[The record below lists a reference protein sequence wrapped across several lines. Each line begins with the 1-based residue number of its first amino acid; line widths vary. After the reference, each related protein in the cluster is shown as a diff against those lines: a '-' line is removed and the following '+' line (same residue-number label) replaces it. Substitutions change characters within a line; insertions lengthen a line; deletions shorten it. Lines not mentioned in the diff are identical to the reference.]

1 MFEKV
6 DLEGNPRSHHLLRG
20 EHVASKPIEMDADM
34 TDKEKLEYCRSGGW
48 IGRYHV
54 CCLRLC
60 MVNPR
65 QDEKKNEGGII
76 VPGPGGPPT
85 LASFQPGGVCYFFE
99 HRNIQGLNRSLMGS
113 VTTSNFL
120 NPQEITTRD
129 ENSHIA
135 ANGQRLLPSGG
146 ISADGPPT
154 TLSGTGIDRMAFLQA
169 NNTKFVNGAVVGERN
184 VFQVD
189 QRLGIGSKSRI
200 LSERWVTILIKE
212 ASMLM
217 TVRDDV
223 EELKTELT
231 CIHCYL
237 RDVEAREREDEV
249 SKEWTKMVLD
259 IAYDVEDVLD
269 TYFLKRK
276 GLMRLAN
283 KIGEI
288 GDDIRSLKRRL
299 VDITRKRQT
308 YGIGR
313 FKEVTSSRV
322 RQLRRARP
330 VDHEEL
336 VVGFEDDRYIIS
348 IFGMGGLGK
357 TALARKL
364 YNSGDVK
371 SRAWT
376 YVSQDYNTR
385 DMLLR
390 IIRSLGVASGEE
402 LERIKMTRGRALP
415 CNHGGSRVIITTRIK
430 AVAEGVDGRVY
441 VHKLR
446 FLTFEESWKLFDQKA
461 FMNFQWVVD
470 EDLHRI
476 GKVMVQKCDGLP
488 LAIVVLAGLL
498 SKKRP
503 NEWHEV
509 CASVWRFLK
518 DNSIH
523 ISTVFDLSFNEV
535 HYELKLC
542 FLYLSVFPEDYEIDV
557 EKLIHLLVAEGFV
570 QEDGEMMMEEDV
582 ARHYIEELIDISLVE
597 AVRRERGKVVFC
609 RIHDLLRDVAIKK
622 AKEINFVSLVYNEH
636 HSSTTCRREVVH
648 HLMDNNYLCDRRVNK
663 WMRSFLFFGEQ
674 KGMLGSYVKT
684 TNLKLKLLRVLNLRG
699 LLFDCEG
706 YIPFMSLPD
715 VICELIHLRYLG
727 VADTGLRHLPSLI
740 SNLQF
745 LQTLDAS
752 GNRFEGMTDLRKL
765 TSLRHLMG
773 RFIGELL
780 IGDAVNLQTLR
791 SISSYSWS
799 KLQCKSLKNLRD
811 LEIYDSG
818 YVELTR
824 VRLNLSSFSNLTNL
838 RALTLRV
845 PTFRISSEAV
855 VFHMD
860 VFFPSL
866 ESLTFSGTNLE
877 EYPMPALQKLPR
889 LEDLV
894 LEDCDCS
901 EVKMSIN
908 AQGFARLRKLALF
921 RVRLDAL
928 WIEEEAMPSLMH
940 LNLVNRFGPITKMM
954 IPDRFLALVRGY

>member
-1 MFEKV
+1 MV
-6 DLEGNPRSHHLLRG
+6 D
-20 EHVASKPIEMDADM
+20 A
-34 TDKEKLEYCRSGGW
+34 
-48 IGRYHV
+48 
-54 CCLRLC
+54 
-60 MVNPR
+60 
-65 QDEKKNEGGII
+65 
-76 VPGPGGPPT
+76 
-85 LASFQPGGVCYFFE
+85 
-99 HRNIQGLNRSLMGS
+99 
-113 VTTSNFL
+113 
-120 NPQEITTRD
+120 IT
-129 ENSHIA
+129 
-135 ANGQRLLPSGG
+135 GY
-146 ISADGPPT
+146 
-154 TLSGTGIDRMAFLQA
+154 
-169 NNTKFVNGAVVGERN
+169 VVGKMG
-184 VFQVD
+184 D
-189 QRLGIGSKSRI
+189 Y
-200 LSERWVTILIKE
+200 LIKE

-217 TVRDDV
+217 TVRDDL

-269 TYFLKRK
+269 TYFLKFKERSQRK

-283 KIGEI
+283 KIGEKKDAYNI
-288 GDDIRSLKRRL
+288 GDDIRSLKRKL
-299 VDITRKRQT
+299 LDITRKRQA
-308 YGIGR
+308 YGIGRR
-313 FKEVTSSRV
+313 FKEVTSWRV

-336 VVGFEDDRYIIS
+336 VVGFEDDVKLLLAKLLDDEGERYIIS

-364 YNSGDVK
+364 YNLGDVK
-371 SRAWT
+371 RRFEYRAWT

-402 LERIKMTRGRALP
+402 LERIKMFTEEEELEAYLHDLLDGRRYLVVVDDIWKQDAWESLKRALP

-446 FLTFEESWKLFDQKA
+446 FLTFEESWKLFEQKA

-488 LAIVVLAGLL
+488 LAIVLLAGLL

-523 ISTVFDLSFNEV
+523 ISTVFDLSFNEL

-557 EKLIHLLVAEGFV
+557 EKLIHLLVAEGFI
-570 QEDGEMMMEEDV
+570 QEDGEMMMEDV

-622 AKEINFVSLVYNEH
+622 AKEINFVSLVCNEH
-636 HSSTTCRREVVH
+636 HSSSTTCRREVVH

-663 WMRSFLFFGEQ
+663 RMRSFLFFGEQ

-727 VADTGLRHLPSLI
+727 VADTGLRQLPSLI

-799 KLQCKSLKNLRD
+799 KLQCKTLKNLRD

-824 VRLNLSSFSNLTNL
+824 VRLNLSSFSKLTNL

-855 VFHMD
+855 VFL
-860 VFFPSL
+860 PSL
-866 ESLTFSGTNLE
+866 ESLTFFGTKLE
-877 EYPMPALQKLPR
+877 EDPMPALRKLPR

-894 LEDCDCS
+894 LEECDCS
-901 EVKMSIN
+901 EVKMSIS

-940 LNLVNRFGPITKMM
+940 LNLLNRLGPRTKLM

>member
-1 MFEKV
+1 
-6 DLEGNPRSHHLLRG
+6 
-20 EHVASKPIEMDADM
+20 
-34 TDKEKLEYCRSGGW
+34 
-48 IGRYHV
+48 
-54 CCLRLC
+54 
-60 MVNPR
+60 
-65 QDEKKNEGGII
+65 
-76 VPGPGGPPT
+76 
-85 LASFQPGGVCYFFE
+85 
-99 HRNIQGLNRSLMGS
+99 
-113 VTTSNFL
+113 
-120 NPQEITTRD
+120 
-129 ENSHIA
+129 
-135 ANGQRLLPSGG
+135 
-146 ISADGPPT
+146 
-154 TLSGTGIDRMAFLQA
+154 
-169 NNTKFVNGAVVGERN
+169 
-184 VFQVD
+184 
-189 QRLGIGSKSRI
+189 
-200 LSERWVTILIKE
+200 
-212 ASMLM
+212 
-217 TVRDDV
+217 
-223 EELKTELT
+223 
-231 CIHCYL
+231 
-237 RDVEAREREDEV
+237 
-249 SKEWTKMVLD
+249 
-259 IAYDVEDVLD
+259 
-269 TYFLKRK
+269 
-276 GLMRLAN
+276 
-283 KIGEI
+283 
-288 GDDIRSLKRRL
+288 
-299 VDITRKRQT
+299 
-308 YGIGR
+308 
-313 FKEVTSSRV
+313 
-322 RQLRRARP
+322 
-330 VDHEEL
+330 
-336 VVGFEDDRYIIS
+336 
-348 IFGMGGLGK
+348 
-357 TALARKL
+357 
-364 YNSGDVK
+364 
-371 SRAWT
+371 
-376 YVSQDYNTR
+376 
-385 DMLLR
+385 
-390 IIRSLGVASGEE
+390 
-402 LERIKMTRGRALP
+402 
-415 CNHGGSRVIITTRIK
+415 
-430 AVAEGVDGRVY
+430 
-441 VHKLR
+441 
-446 FLTFEESWKLFDQKA
+446 
-461 FMNFQWVVD
+461 MNFQWVVD

-476 GKVMVQKCDGLP
+476 GKVLVQKCDGLP

-523 ISTVFDLSFNEV
+523 ISTVFDLSFNEL

-557 EKLIHLLVAEGFV
+557 EKLIHLLVAEGFI

-663 WMRSFLFFGEQ
+663 QMRSFLFFGEQ

-799 KLQCKSLKNLRD
+799 KIQCKSLKNLRD

-866 ESLTFSGTNLE
+866 ESLTFSGTNL
-877 EYPMPALQKLPR
+877 
-889 LEDLV
+889 D
-894 LEDCDCS
+894 
-901 EVKMSIN
+901 

-921 RVRLDAL
+921 RVRLDSL

-940 LNLVNRFGPITKMM
+940 LNLVNRFGPVTKMM